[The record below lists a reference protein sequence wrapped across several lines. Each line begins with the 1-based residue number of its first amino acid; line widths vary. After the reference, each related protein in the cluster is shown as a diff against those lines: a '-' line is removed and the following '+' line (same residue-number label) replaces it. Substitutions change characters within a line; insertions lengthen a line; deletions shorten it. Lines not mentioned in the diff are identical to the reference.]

1 MTQQLLQE
9 ADIKQLNEQNLV
21 IENSRNVNIT
31 TTDIDVAVSLQ
42 ALLQVLVALVADID
56 LL

>member
-1 MTQQLLQE
+1 M
-9 ADIKQLNEQNLV
+9 KQLNEQNLV